1 MSTEKA
7 DNEKTPLPKEVKK
20 PEAKSGPQ
28 GAGSKSE
35 VKEPVKSKA
44 AAAKPRIRPVTQPR
58 VITPEEV
65 MSKWDAQVDVL
76 RRYRDQQQKIG
87 RAYRHIHQAFF
98 KSEQNMLRFKRNL
111 PE

>member
-1 MSTEKA
+1 MSTKKA
-7 DNEKTPLPKEVKK
+7 DNEKTPLSKEVKK
-20 PEAKSGPQ
+20 P
-28 GAGSKSE
+28 
-35 VKEPVKSKA
+35 VKSKA
-44 AAAKPRIRPVTQPR
+44 SAAKPSIRPVKQPR

-87 RAYRHIHQAFF
+87 RAHRHIHQAFF
-98 KSEQNMLRFKRNL
+98 VSEQNMRRFKRNL